1 MKHRAVLRK
10 DILEAELSIPI
21 GGEYYFGNK
30 IFRYKYNKK
39 DEFFVYYKGGW
50 KEADSIDFDFIT
62 LKNK

>member
-1 MKHRAVLRK
+1 MKQRAVVRK

-21 GGEYYFGNK
+21 GDEYYFGNK

-50 KEADSIDFDFIT
+50 KSAYSTDFDFIT